1 MQFVL
6 KRVAI
11 LIVSIALVP
20 ALSWL
25 IVHAQKSRP
34 SDFAFFD
41 STIYLTLLLGAMAI
55 VLSLVVPFAVGRN
68 RNALARLFGPT
79 VRIVTLAVGLA
90 VILQGIL
97 VAATIIRAETQTLGS
112 VHFNLVLILGGG
124 GILVGIAVLMASLAF
139 LKRPPMPV
147 LGHPLVR
154 DEEPSFF
161 TFLDGLARR
170 LGASPPDHVVVG
182 LEPTFYVTSEP
193 ISLAGSDKIL
203 HGETL
208 YLSLPL
214 CRVLKKEELAAV
226 IGHELGHFIG
236 KDTAYSR
243 KFAPAFVR
251 LGRTLTASQ
260 TATGWSAL
268 YSIPVQAI
276 LGLCLYEFSKAA
288 SRIGREREF
297 EADIVGA
304 RAASP
309 TDLGT
314 SLLKVGLYSPLWGE
328 VLGNTVSLLNKGRAY
343 TNLSDFFQHCC
354 LNAFSGSKEQ
364 LLAVALDE
372 GTISHPVDT
381 HPPTSAR
388 LDRMGVRQDMISTE
402 ILAPDGEDRSITLFH
417 RANAYEEGLSTLQQ
431 QWLVAAGHAR
441 PPEEATPRSR

>member
-147 LGHPLVR
+147 LGHTLVR
-154 DEEPSFF
+154 EEEPSFF

-226 IGHELGHFIG
+226 IGHELGHFLG

-260 TATGWSAL
+260 AATGWGAL

-288 SRIGREREF
+288 SRISREREF
-297 EADIVGA
+297 EADIVGV

-309 TDLGT
+309 MDLGAA
-314 SLLKVGLYSPLWGE
+314 LLKVGLYSPLWSD
-328 VLGNTVSLLNKGRAY
+328 VLSNAVAGSNEEGTQG
-343 TNLSDFFQHCC
+343 NLSAFFQHYCS
-354 LNAFSGSKEQ
+354 NTYTGVKGH
-364 LLAVALDE
+364 LLAVAIDE
-372 GTISHPVDT
+372 GEISHPIDT
-381 HPPTSAR
+381 HPPISAR
-388 LDRMGVRQDMISTE
+388 LDHIGVKRDMISAE
-402 ILAPDGEDRSITLFH
+402 ILGPDWEDRSVGLFH
-417 RANAYEEGLSTLQQ
+417 EANAYEEELSALQRQ
-431 QWLVAAGHAR
+431 QLVAGAQTQPPDGAAR
-441 PPEEATPRSR
+441 QS